1 MRGVISAV
9 CVGVVGIL
17 AAGLAAGAVQGAVAI
32 RLDRAEA
39 MVGELVTAQVTA
51 TAGASVS
58 VTTTGP
64 ATIAPATAAGTG
76 GAQPLALGPFTQP
89 GTYTVTAASG
99 SGADRRQ
106 STATLRV
113 TWGGGGEPVMATRV
127 GPAMTSATDALLEA
141 INAARTSVS
150 RLPAT
155 EPTIAEAKAAMD
167 ILQAQ
172 LADIRR
178 KGTEAAATIDAYG
191 ALVNQETNATR
202 EAKDGFSRI
211 ARELNQVLEQQA
223 QQVAAFG
230 RDAAAAPADPCVAAM
245 AITTALDGARASAS
259 AIQGAIR
266 QFGRERGTGA
276 GDGAAWAQANV
287 TAGRPLRG
295 EGTPQSSA
303 AQWREMKTK
312 IESLVATGQAASFGE
327 AQRAVERA
335 TGDRGLGGYSS
346 RQCVKYTG
354 EMSGS
359 THVEA
364 LDKGQAFYGLR
375 NNWTARVELAA
386 ASSVQPG
393 QDAPI
398 RGVIRGEAQ
407 DFKVQN
413 LLASLY
419 GGRPAKE
426 ILYLQTDPP
435 AEQQSGALFVA
446 AVEGT
451 IRGNQ
456 MTLKIRPGGV
466 DYAGR
471 VTGKIAAVV
480 IPLASPVPL
489 VQTYDLPFQ
498 GGNWQLMRA
507 IGPDGTTERPWTITV
522 SGDKRLVETTYP
534 RTLSAAGARGS
545 FTFTAKLC
553 HGCG

>member
-1 MRGVISAV
+1 MRGVISVVWVGAV
-9 CVGVVGIL
+9 AIL
-17 AAGLAAGAVQGAVAI
+17 AAGLSAGAMQGTVAL
-32 RLDRAEA
+32 RLDRVEV
-39 MVGELVTAQVTA
+39 MVGEPVTAQVTA
-51 TAGASVS
+51 TAGASVT

-64 ATIAPATAAGTG
+64 ATIAPVTAAGTG
-76 GAQPLALGPFTQP
+76 GAQPLTLGPFTQP

-99 SGADRRQ
+99 TGADRRQ

-141 INAARTSVS
+141 INASRTSVS

-155 EPTIAEAKAAMD
+155 EPTIAETKAAID
-167 ILQAQ
+167 ALQAQ
-172 LADIRR
+172 LAEIRR
-178 KGTEAAATIDAYG
+178 RATEAAATIDAYG

-202 EAKDGFSRI
+202 EAKDGFSRL
-211 ARELNQVLEQQA
+211 AREINQVLEQQA

-230 RDAAAAPADPCVAAM
+230 RDAAAAPVDPCVAAM
-245 AITTALDGARASAS
+245 TIATALDGARASAS

-312 IESLVATGQAASFGE
+312 IENLVATGQAASFGE

-335 TGDRGLGGYSS
+335 TGDRGLGGYAS

-364 LDKGQAFYGLR
+364 LEKGQAFYGLR

-386 ASSVQPG
+386 ASTVQPG

-413 LLASLY
+413 LLSTLY
-419 GGRPAKE
+419 GGRPAKQ

-446 AVEGT
+446 AVEGS

-480 IPLASPVPL
+480 IPMASPVPL

-507 IGPDGTTERPWTITV
+507 LGPDGTTERPWTITV
-522 SGDKRLVETTYP
+522 SGDKRLVEASYP
-534 RTLSAAGARGS
+534 RTLSAAGARGN
-545 FTFTAKLC
+545 FTFKVKLC
-553 HGCG
+553 HGC

>member
-1 MRGVISAV
+1 MKRIAAAMAMVAVALGVQASAR
-9 CVGVVGIL
+9 
-17 AAGLAAGAVQGAVAI
+17 QGAI
-32 RLDRAEA
+32 GLRLDRVEIS
-39 MVGELVTAQVTA
+39 VGEPAVAQVTA
-51 TAGASVS
+51 AAATSVS
-58 VTTTGP
+58 IAVTGP
-64 ATIAPATAAGTG
+64 AAIAPVTVAGTG
-76 GAQPLALGPFTQP
+76 AAQPVSLGPFTQP
-89 GTYTVTAASG
+89 GAYTVTAASG
-99 SGADRRQ
+99 TGGDRRQ
-106 STATLRV
+106 ATASLRV
-113 TWGGGGEPVMATRV
+113 TWGGSGDPVMTTRV
-127 GPAMTSATDALLEA
+127 GPAMSGATDALVDA
-141 INAARTSVS
+141 INASRTSVT
-150 RLPAT
+150 RLPAS

-167 ILQAQ
+167 VLQAQ

-178 KGTEAAATIDAYG
+178 RATEAAATIDAYG
-191 ALVNQETNATR
+191 ALVSQETNATQ

-211 ARELNQVLEQQA
+211 AREINQVLQQQA
-223 QQVAAFG
+223 QQIAAFG
-230 RDAAAAPADPCVAAM
+230 RDAAAAPADPCLAAMTVAA
-245 AITTALDGARASAS
+245 ALDGSRAAAT

-266 QFGRERGTGA
+266 QFGRERSTGA
-276 GDGAAWAQANV
+276 GDGVAWAQQHV

-295 EGTPQSSA
+295 EGTPQSTA

-312 IESLVATGQAASFGE
+312 IETLVATGQAASFGE

-335 TGDRGLGGYSS
+335 TGDRGLGGYAT

-364 LDKGQAFYGLR
+364 LDKGKAFYGQR
-375 NNWTARVELAA
+375 NNWTARIELAA
-386 ASSVQPG
+386 ASTVQPG

-398 RGVIRGEAQ
+398 RGVIRGEGR

-413 LLASLY
+413 LLSTLY
-419 GGRPAKE
+419 AGRPAKYIE
-426 ILYLQTDPP
+426 YLQSDPP

-446 AVEGT
+446 AVEGS

-480 IPLASPVPL
+480 IPLGSPVPL

-507 IGPDGTTERPWTITV
+507 IGPDGVTERPWTITV
-522 SGDKRLVETTYP
+522 GGDKRLVEASYP

-545 FTFTAKLC
+545 FTFKVKLC
-553 HGCG
+553 HGC

>member
-1 MRGVISAV
+1 MRQVMAIVLVAV
-9 CVGVVGIL
+9 
-17 AAGLAAGAVQGAVAI
+17 AAGVSAGALQGAVSV
-32 RLDRAEA
+32 RLDRVEIL
-39 MVGELVTAQVTA
+39 VGETVVSQITAA
-51 TAGASVS
+51 AGTSVS

-64 ATIAPATAAGTG
+64 SAIAPATVAGTG
-76 GAQPLALGPFTQP
+76 GAQPATLGPFSQP
-89 GTYTVTAASG
+89 GTYTVTASAGVG
-99 SGADRRQ
+99 SDRRQ
-106 STATLRV
+106 GTAMLRV
-113 TWGGGGEPVMATRV
+113 TWGGSGEPVMATRV
-127 GPAMTSATDALLEA
+127 GPAMSSATDALLEA
-141 INAARTSVS
+141 INASRTSVS

-155 EPTIAEAKAAMD
+155 EPTIAETKAAID
-167 ILQAQ
+167 VLQAQ

-178 KGTEAAATIDAYG
+178 RATEAAATIDAYG
-191 ALVNQETNATR
+191 ALVNQEGNATR

-211 ARELNQVLEQQA
+211 AREINQVLEQQA
-223 QQVAAFG
+223 QQIAAFG

-245 AITTALDGARASAS
+245 TIATALDGARASAS

-303 AQWREMKTK
+303 AQWREMKAK
-312 IESLVATGQAASFGE
+312 IENLVATGQAASFGE

-335 TGDRGLGGYSS
+335 TGERGLGGYAS

-364 LDKGQAFYGLR
+364 LDKGKAFYGLR

-386 ASSVQPG
+386 ASTVQPG
-393 QDAPI
+393 QEAPI

-413 LLASLY
+413 LLSTLY
-419 GGRPAKE
+419 GGRPAKD
-426 ILYLQTDPP
+426 IQYLQSDPP

-446 AVEGT
+446 AVEGS

-456 MTLKIRPGGV
+456 MTLKVRPGGV

-480 IPLASPVPL
+480 IPMASPIPL

-522 SGDKRLVETTYP
+522 SSDKRLVEASYP

-545 FTFTAKLC
+545 FTFKVKLC

>member
-1 MRGVISAV
+1 MKRIAAAMAVVAVALGVQASAR
-9 CVGVVGIL
+9 
-17 AAGLAAGAVQGAVAI
+17 QGAI
-32 RLDRAEA
+32 GLRLDRVEIS
-39 MVGELVTAQVTA
+39 VGEPVGLQVTA
-51 TAGASVS
+51 PAGSSVG
-58 VTTTGP
+58 VTVTGP
-64 ATIAPATAAGTG
+64 ATVAPVTVVGTAA
-76 GAQPLALGPFTQP
+76 AQPVTLGPFTQP

-99 SGADRRQ
+99 AGGDRRQ
-106 STATLRV
+106 GTATLRV
-113 TWGGGGEPVMATRV
+113 TWSGGSEPVMTTRV
-127 GPAMTSATDALLEA
+127 GPAMSGATDALIDA
-141 INAARTSVS
+141 INQSRTSVT
-150 RLPAT
+150 RLPAS

-167 ILQAQ
+167 VLQAQ

-178 KGTEAAATIDAYG
+178 RATEAAATIDAYG
-191 ALVNQETNATR
+191 ALVSQETNATQ

-211 ARELNQVLEQQA
+211 AREINQVLEQQA
-223 QQVAAFG
+223 RQIAAFG
-230 RDAAAAPADPCVAAM
+230 RDAAAAPADPCLAAMTVAA
-245 AITTALDGARASAS
+245 ALDGSRAAAS

-266 QFGRERGTGA
+266 QFGRERSTGA
-276 GDGAAWAQANV
+276 GDGAAWAQQHV

-303 AQWREMKTK
+303 ARWREMKAK
-312 IESLVATGQAASFGE
+312 IETLVATGQAASFGE

-335 TGDRGLGGYSS
+335 TGDRGLGGYAT

-364 LDKGQAFYGLR
+364 LDKGKAFYGQR
-375 NNWTARVELAA
+375 NNWTARIELAA

-393 QDAPI
+393 QEAPI
-398 RGVIRGEAQ
+398 RGVIRGEGR

-413 LLASLY
+413 LLSTLY
-419 GGRPAKE
+419 AGRPAKYIE
-426 ILYLQTDPP
+426 YLQSDPP

-446 AVEGT
+446 AVEGS

-480 IPLASPVPL
+480 IPLGSPVPL

-507 IGPDGTTERPWTITV
+507 IGPDGVTERPWTITV
-522 SGDKRLVETTYP
+522 GGDKRLVEASYP
-534 RTLSAAGARGS
+534 RTLSATGARGS
-545 FTFTAKLC
+545 FTFKVKLC
-553 HGCG
+553 HGC